1 MNEKLFQAI
10 NEVMGK
16 VGYVQKTGYMKN
28 QNYTYAK
35 EGEFIAAIR
44 PAMVEAG
51 LVMFPSG
58 ATNVTSDIYHTT
70 SGTAMNRVT
79 GIFSFTLAHA
89 SGESV
94 TVTAI
99 GEGADAGDKASYKA
113 MTGAMK
119 YALRQAFVIETGD
132 DPDDT
137 PSDDQH
143 RATVQTERPAPAEK
157 PAAAPKSN
165 PRPASTTT
173 PRNYTAAD
181 VRLAYEKRTEPDRI
195 ITNTGGT
202 PPLASEKQIEL
213 VASMMTQA
221 AQKMVGPGA
230 TTKAVDDTRK
240 AVLFWLAKIETTK
253 ALTVA
258 GAKAIIDWLYDG
270 ESGLTPDGANEF
282 ALCHR
287 AAMEEQGQ
295 ADMFKTG
302 PTSSEILYGKADA

>member
-51 LVMFPSG
+51 LVMYPSG
-58 ATNVTSDIYHTT
+58 ATSITSDIYHTT

-79 GIFSFTLAHA
+79 GVFAFTLAHT

-143 RATVQTERPAPAEK
+143 RATVQTEKPAPAEK
-157 PAAAPKSN
+157 PTAAPKNN
-165 PRPASTTT
+165 PRPASPNHTA
-173 PRNYTAAD
+173 PREYIAGHIAASREADAGESMTSEARQTLAIKLGGIFVTDDERHAFMAAVMPDAKNSITLLTKAEGRALYSWASNPNARKQADD
-181 VRLAYEKRTEPDRI
+181 V
-195 ITNTGGT
+195 
-202 PPLASEKQIEL
+202 LASIG
-213 VASMMTQA
+213 
-221 AQKMVGPGA
+221 GPA
-230 TTKAVDDTRK
+230 
-240 AVLFWLAKIETTK
+240 E
-253 ALTVA
+253 
-258 GAKAIIDWLYDG
+258 G
-270 ESGLTPDGANEF
+270 EPA
-282 ALCHR
+282 
-287 AAMEEQGQ
+287 
-295 ADMFKTG
+295 
-302 PTSSEILYGKADA
+302 

>member
-58 ATNVTSDIYHTT
+58 ATNITSDIYHTT

-79 GIFSFTLAHA
+79 GIFAFTLAHT

-143 RATVQTERPAPAEK
+143 RAPAQTEKPAPAEK
-157 PAAAPKSN
+157 PAPQN
-165 PRPASTTT
+165 PRPASQNHTA

-181 VRLAYEKRTEPDRI
+181 VKLAYEKRTEPDRI
-195 ITNTGGT
+195 LANTGGT
-202 PPLASEKQIEL
+202 PPIASEKQIGL

-221 AQKMVGPGA
+221 AQKMVGPDA
-230 TTKAVDDTRK
+230 TTKAVDAIRK

-253 ALTVA
+253 DLTVA

-295 ADMFKTG
+295 TDMFKSEL
-302 PTSSEILYGKADA
+302 TSSEILYGKADK